1 LKGGSGTGTNKGGGN
16 LELYGGLGTGSGVGG
31 SIVFYSH
38 AAGGSGTGSGT
49 AIERATLDSSGN
61 LAIDGDLTISG
72 GSITNAITFDSGIT
86 NAGTISAGAWGGTT
100 IPVNKGGTGIDTTT
114 AKAVVITHDSG
125 GTNALA
131 TAAMT
136 TNGQLL
142 IGGGSGPA
150 VATLSEGSNIA
161 ISNGDGTIS
170 IALRLTAGNGITY
183 PTDTIA
189 VGQGTGI
196 TVNTNDVAVSASQTS
211 ITSIINSSLG
221 KIGTA
226 ADQEYITFG
235 TSNEVNTFINGA
247 EKLSVTASGVV
258 ITGTLTATDD
268 ITAYYSDE
276 RLKDFQGTIPDA
288 LDKVNQ
294 LNGYYFVENKE
305 AKKLGYNNP
314 NRQVGVSAQEIRDVL
329 PEVTK
334 SAPINDVH
342 GTDYLTVQYE
352 KVVPLLIESIK
363 ELSEKVKKLE
373 DNYSGPD

>member
-1 LKGGSGTGTNKGGGN
+1 MGSGFV
-16 LELYGGLGTGSGVGG
+16 LE
-31 SIVFYSH
+31 
-38 AAGGSGTGSGT
+38 
-49 AIERATLDSSGN
+49 
-61 LAIDGDLTISG
+61 DGDGTEVTI
-72 GSITNAITFDSGIT
+72 TE
-86 NAGTISAGAWGGTT
+86 
-100 IPVNKGGTGIDTTT
+100 NKEVRFVEGTGIDIDWTD
-114 AKAVVITHDSG
+114 VDN
-125 GTNALA
+125 GTDGDPYDLTFTCTLA
-131 TAAMT
+131 A
-136 TNGQLL
+136 
-142 IGGGSGPA
+142 
-150 VATLSEGSNIA
+150 
-161 ISNGDGTIS
+161 GDGITI
-170 IALRLTAGNGITY
+170 A
-183 PTDTIA
+183 TDTDIT

-235 TSNEVNTFINGA
+235 TANEVNTFINNT

-288 LDKVNQ
+288 LDKVNR
-294 LNGYYFVENKE
+294 LNGYYFVENEE

-363 ELSEKVKKLE
+363 ELSKKVKKLE
-373 DNYSGPD
+373 DNYSSPD